1 MTYESTLTIK
11 HDSKW
16 EPTTF
21 SNFDDFVPEEHIV
34 MTYPS
39 ADLTTKQ
46 YFKIF
51 RNFLLSIGMCDKSIA
66 TGALELVFSSE
77 GWLSLETQRGLA
89 KDFEIILEEDFM
101 DRYKAQ
107 KELEE
112 EMELLSKYTEEQLR
126 EINCENGV

>member
-11 HDSKW
+11 HESKW
-16 EPTTF
+16 EPTSF
-21 SNFDDFVPEEHIV
+21 SNFDDFIPEEHIV

-66 TGALELVFSSE
+66 TGALDLVFSSE

-89 KDFEIILEEDFM
+89 KDFELILEEDFLG
-101 DRYKAQ
+101 RYKAQ
-107 KELEE
+107 RELDEE
-112 EMELLSKYTEEQLR
+112 VELLSKYTEEQLR
-126 EINCENGV
+126 ETNCENGV